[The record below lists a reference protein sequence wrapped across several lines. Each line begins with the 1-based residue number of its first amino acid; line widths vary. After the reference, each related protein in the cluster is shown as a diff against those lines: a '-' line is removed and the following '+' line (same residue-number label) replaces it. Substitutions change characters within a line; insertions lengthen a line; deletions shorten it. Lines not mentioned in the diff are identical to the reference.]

1 MTDIYVIKHDNA
13 LHPASEQD
21 REELNKIKAG
31 QACKVTVKRFRN
43 YAFHKKFWAMMQV
56 AYDNWDVP
64 DNMTLYEG
72 LQYIPGKV
80 IGSPRKSF
88 DRFRKDI
95 IILAGYYDAT
105 YRLNGEVRLEAKSIS
120 FHNMDEDEFGRLY
133 IACLDVIREHVLQ
146 NMDEDYR
153 DILLQELESF
163 E

>member
-1 MTDIYVIKHDNA
+1 LEIFCIKHDNA

-21 REELNKIKAG
+21 RDELNKIKAG

-64 DNMTLYEG
+64 EGEELTLTGYKHLKE
-72 LQYIPGKV
+72 
-80 IGSPRKSF
+80 SPRKDF